1 MVGVT
6 WTAISI
12 LGACAF
18 FALGLA
24 FKSVGGLR
32 EEMRAEIGGLR
43 EEMRAEIGG
52 LREEMRAEFGEVR
65 REIVRLEGKL
75 REEMRAEFGEVRR
88 EIVRLEGKVDAN
100 TERID
105 KMNARVDHLF
115 LEVATLR
122 SELGRIE
129 ESRHP

>member
-65 REIVRLEGKL
+65 REIVRLEGK
-75 REEMRAEFGEVRR
+75 
-88 EIVRLEGKVDAN
+88 VDAN